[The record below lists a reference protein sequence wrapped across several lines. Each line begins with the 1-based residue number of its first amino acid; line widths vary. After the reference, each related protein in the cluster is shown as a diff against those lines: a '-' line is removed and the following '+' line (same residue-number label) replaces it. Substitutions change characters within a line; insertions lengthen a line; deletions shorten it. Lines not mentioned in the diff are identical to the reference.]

1 MNAVLFFLV
10 INSFLLFFLSL
21 IVFVGNFK
29 KLENIFFSL
38 MGFFVAIWSFAIF
51 EFLFNKNLT
60 IKQEYLIIF
69 YLSPIVIS
77 LSAMFFS
84 QYFLNITRLSKKI
97 NTSLLLIGIFIIASF
112 LYNRSIFI
120 KSFQYYGGLK
130 YVVSFYAISY
140 ILYGLY
146 LIINFSILVL
156 LIFKKFKNTNSL
168 ISKQQIKLFLFSA
181 CLAIIGGLLF
191 NYFLPLFNDYNFI
204 YLGPLFGLIYFFIN
218 AYSIIYHRQFDIRFY
233 LFRTFGYVLA
243 LLFSLVILS
252 IPVVFFIKQFL
263 GLRLDFLQLLFVLT
277 LIVLVTIVSPIL
289 IKVVS
294 RITNKYFYRYYY
306 DPQTLINNI
315 NSKIVNT
322 RSISSLID
330 SLSAIFVNDLKI
342 DFIEFYLLNFIN
354 NNNRILDKKDIAVIF
369 KNLKKQKTNL
379 INLETDNEFSSEISD
394 LKFFKKVS
402 IILIIKD
409 HTNKTNILGFIILGN
424 KLNGGNYSVNDIKV
438 LESFVSIYTVSI
450 QNLLYF
456 NEIQFLNQNL
466 EKRILDATLKLRQS
480 NDKLKQL
487 DASKDDFISM
497 ASHQLRTPLTS
508 VKGYLSMLLEGDAG
522 PINESQKTMLNQA
535 FFSAQKMVYLIADL
549 LNVSRIKT
557 GKFLIENKPSN
568 LANVVEEEVNQLVQ
582 SAENNHLSLS
592 FNKPDNFPNLML
604 DETKIRQVIMNFIDN
619 AIYYT
624 PSGGKINVS
633 LVEKNQTV
641 EFKVKDNGIGVSKK
655 DQHRLFSKFYRADNA
670 RAVRPDGTGLGL
682 YMAKKVII
690 GENGSLI
697 FESNEG
703 KGSTFGFILSK
714 DKLIIK

>member
-10 INSFLLFFLSL
+10 VNSFLLLILSL
-21 IVFVGNFK
+21 VVFISNFK
-29 KLENIFFSL
+29 KFENIFFSSIGL
-38 MGFFVAIWSFAIF
+38 FLAIWSLAIF
-51 EFLFNKNLT
+51 EFLFNKNL
-60 IKQEYLIIF
+60 IVKQEYLVIF
-69 YLSPIVIS
+69 YLTPIAFA

-84 QYFLNITRLSKKI
+84 QYFLNIIKLNKKI
-97 NTSLLLIGIFIIASF
+97 DILLLLIGLFFISFFLYDHSF
-112 LYNRSIFI
+112 LI
-120 KSFQYYGGLK
+120 KSFHYYGGLN
-130 YVVSFYAISY
+130 YVVSFHIISY
-140 ILYGLY
+140 LFYGLY
-146 LIINFSILVL
+146 LITNFSILIL
-156 LIFKKFKNTNSL
+156 LLLKKIKNTTSL
-168 ISKQQIKLFLFSA
+168 INKQQIELFLFSA
-181 CLAIIGGLLF
+181 CLAISGGLIF
-191 NYFLPLFNDYNFI
+191 NYFLPLFNNYNFI
-204 YLGPLFGLIYFFIN
+204 YLGPLFGLLYFLIN
-218 AYSIIYHRQFDIRFY
+218 TYSIIYHKQFDIRFY
-233 LFRTFGYVLA
+233 LWRTFGYILA
-243 LLFSLVILS
+243 VLFSIIILL
-252 IPVVFFIKQFL
+252 IPIIFFIKQFL
-263 GLRLDFLQLLFVLT
+263 NLKLDFFQLS
-277 LIVLVTIVSPIL
+277 LILILMILVTIFSPLL
-289 IKVVS
+289 IKLVNKL
-294 RITNKYFYRYYY
+294 TNKFFYRYYY
-306 DPQTLINNI
+306 DPQDLISNI

-322 RSISSLID
+322 RNINNLID
-330 SLSAIFVNDLKI
+330 SLSEVFINDLKI
-342 DFIEFYLLNFIN
+342 DFIEFYLSNFN
-354 NNNRILDKKDIAVIF
+354 NNKNKILNQKDLPIVL

-379 INLETDNEFSSEISD
+379 INLESDNEFDSEILD
-394 LKFFKKVS
+394 LKFFKKIS
-402 IILIIKD
+402 IILIIRD
-409 HTNKTNILGFIILGN
+409 YTNKSNILGFIILGN

-438 LESFVSIYTVSI
+438 LKSFVNIYTVSI

-466 EKRILDATLKLRQS
+466 EKKISDATLKLRQS

-487 DASKDDFISM
+487 DVSKDDFISM

-568 LANVVEEEVNQLVQ
+568 LANVVEEEVNQLIQ
-582 SAENNHLSLS
+582 SADNNHLSLS

-697 FESNEG
+697 FESSEG
-703 KGSTFGFILSK
+703 KGSTFGFILNK